1 MNKTFHAFCTE
12 NGIHTE
18 YSAAY
23 TPEQNG
29 RAERMNRTLIE
40 KARTL
45 LLGVEATEELWVE
58 AVLTAAHLHNLMP
71 VTGKNKTPYEL
82 FHGSSPDVSYLRKWG
97 CLAYVKHPKHQTS
110 KFRCTVRAGH
120 VCGVLPS
127 YKGVQSASHG

>member
-18 YSAAY
+18 NSAAS

-45 LLGVEATEELWVE
+45 LLGVEATEELWVD

-71 VTGKNKTPYEL
+71 VKGKNSKHHMRCFMVLLLMSHTL
-82 FHGSSPDVSYLRKWG
+82 GSGDAWHTSSIPSIKPASWVHSPS
-97 CLAYVKHPKHQTS
+97 LA
-110 KFRCTVRAGH
+110 
-120 VCGVLPS
+120 
-127 YKGVQSASHG
+127 